1 MKKRLILLT
10 YLPVAAAS
18 LALGLWGGVQLTDLA
33 ALPLEPIARLLRA
46 MSLSG
51 GAGNVLA
58 WALYLLC
65 SLWPLGWMALR
76 VRRHRAEAED
86 GLLPL
91 LAGLLLAALYLMI
104 NPGRLPIL
112 FGPAAV
118 QGKPLLGAAVWAVL
132 CCYGTLRLLRAATR
146 REAEGLAGWM
156 PGLRWV
162 LTAAMLIVGCG
173 LHIPDWWRAVE
184 ANGSYTP
191 LSLTAVLIPD
201 LCTMMTL
208 RALCDLLEALG
219 GGWYAARTLEAA
231 GRLTRVCGRSIAVTA
246 VTQLCVTLTQV
257 LCVSVLRQA
266 EVRLSLPL
274 LQLGFLLVTLLF
286 SRQLARG
293 RKLQQDNDLFI

>member
-1 MKKRLILLT
+1 
-10 YLPVAAAS
+10 
-18 LALGLWGGVQLTDLA
+18 
-33 ALPLEPIARLLRA
+33 
-46 MSLSG
+46 
-51 GAGNVLA
+51 
-58 WALYLLC
+58 
-65 SLWPLGWMALR
+65 
-76 VRRHRAEAED
+76 
-86 GLLPL
+86 
-91 LAGLLLAALYLMI
+91 MI
-104 NPGRLPIL
+104 NPGLPIL

-132 CCYGTLRLLRAATR
+132 CCYGTLRLLRAATQ